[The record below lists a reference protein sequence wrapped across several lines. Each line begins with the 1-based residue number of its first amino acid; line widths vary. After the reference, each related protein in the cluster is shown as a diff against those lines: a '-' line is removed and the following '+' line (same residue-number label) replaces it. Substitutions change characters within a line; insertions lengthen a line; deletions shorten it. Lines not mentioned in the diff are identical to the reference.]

1 MSTSLE
7 YSDLDYFYDEEIGY
21 TDVTEDFSHLST
33 EEINRRIA
41 EYDEMMKHAKRL
53 PTLEE
58 ILKKYQKK

>member
-21 TDVTEDFSHLST
+21 TDVTEDLTYLSM
-33 EEINRRIA
+33 EEIDRRIA

-58 ILKKYQKK
+58 IAERFRKK